1 MGFVRVFYRQF
12 FTRAGRSPCHVL
24 CALALLPAAAG
35 AAPYGSSDPGQMPQT
50 VPQQMARLDG
60 ERSFSDLYNLTWEDI
75 PMPEST
81 PVDPHIITADSIT
94 DDGTIA
100 GIDTGGLV
108 FWRPDTQTWELVP
121 KQLDNGAALISLDGW
136 SVVTTDAMQ
145 MSRKNILTWNPGDG
159 WQALAGSTVDQSEAY
174 NVSRNFQFVVGGGNN
189 NGEVEQA
196 WVWALDGGV
205 QQMLPNPEWSGGA
218 AAWAVSD
225 DGKVVVGAAVRAPEP
240 GEIYPTVLAVRW
252 VDGGPPTMLLAPDGR
267 ELSAAVACNVDCS
280 IVFGAT
286 GWFLHDSGEFEF
298 LGFMEPIPD
307 ANPDPYGA
315 YTIYDASAD
324 GSMVVG
330 LYSANM
336 YPANPDSESYVQR
349 PFIWTRETGLTSLR
363 GLAGDLGIGNY
374 DSPTF
379 ARMRFSPD
387 GQRILMSWMD
397 ASYQSRVV
405 VLHVTPKY
413 FSPVRGHSTH
423 ARPPPPR
430 VDRSGSLRTR
440 LRP

>member
-1 MGFVRVFYRQF
+1 
-12 FTRAGRSPCHVL
+12 
-24 CALALLPAAAG
+24 
-35 AAPYGSSDPGQMPQT
+35 
-50 VPQQMARLDG
+50 
-60 ERSFSDLYNLTWEDI
+60 
-75 PMPEST
+75 MPEST
-81 PVDPHIITADSIT
+81 PVNPHIITADSIT

-100 GIDTGGLV
+100 GIGTGGLV
-108 FWRPDTQTWELVP
+108 LWRPDTQTWELVP

-286 GWFLHDSGEFEF
+286 GWFLRDSGEFEF

-397 ASYQSRVV
+397 AGYQSRVV
-405 VLHVTPKY
+405 VLHLAPK
-413 FSPVRGHSTH
+413 FAHPMRGHSTH
-423 ARPPPPR
+423 ARPPPPHG
-430 VDRSGSLRTR
+430 DR
-440 LRP
+440 